1 MRATVWMG
9 VIGVLAW
16 GASSGEPAFAQ
27 QSNSP
32 LYQPSPAAAS
42 PGWPAWQG
50 MQDGSAGLAPLYVPA
65 PRYPADS
72 RNPTLDNRAPTLW
85 PAAPGLHDSAPRLGM
100 QPENGSVNGSMNG
113 SMGNGF
119 RRPDGLRSPG
129 SAEPGR
135 PAWR

>member
-1 MRATVWMG
+1 MRATVWIG
-9 VIGVLAW
+9 VIGVVAL
-16 GASSGEPAFAQ
+16 GAGSGVPAGAQ

-50 MQDGSAGLAPLYVPA
+50 VQDGSAGLAPPYIPA

-85 PAAPGLHDSAPRLGM
+85 PAAPSLHDAAPRLGM
-100 QPENGSVNGSMNG
+100 QPENGS
-113 SMGNGF
+113 MGNGL
-119 RRPDGLRSPG
+119 RRSDGLRLPG
-129 SAEPGR
+129 LAEPGR
-135 PAWR
+135 PVWRKN

>member
-1 MRATVWMG
+1 MRATVWIG
-9 VIGVLAW
+9 VIGVVAL
-16 GASSGEPAFAQ
+16 GAGSGVPAGAQ

-50 MQDGSAGLAPLYVPA
+50 MQDGSAGLAPPYIPA

-85 PAAPGLHDSAPRLGM
+85 PAAPSLHDAAPRLGM
-100 QPENGSVNGSMNG
+100 QPENGS
-113 SMGNGF
+113 MGNGL
-119 RRPDGLRSPG
+119 RRSDGLRLPG
-129 SAEPGR
+129 LAEPGR
-135 PAWR
+135 PVWRKN